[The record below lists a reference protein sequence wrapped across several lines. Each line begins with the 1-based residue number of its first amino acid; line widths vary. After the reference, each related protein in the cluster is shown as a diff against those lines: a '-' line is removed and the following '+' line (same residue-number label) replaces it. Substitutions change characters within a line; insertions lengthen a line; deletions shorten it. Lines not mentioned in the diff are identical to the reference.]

1 MRGKKM
7 EVIIIGVGKVGYT
20 LAKYLSD
27 EGDNITVIDS
37 NINAL
42 NAIMEKL
49 DVMGLKGNGTSLK
62 VLHEAGIKKADVVIS
77 VTNSDEVNML
87 CSLTAKKLGAK
98 YTIARVR
105 APQYSEEIIMLKDEL
120 GIDLVI
126 NPEKEA
132 ALEIVKLIKFPSVRS
147 VDTFA
152 KGMVDLVGFTILES
166 DGLDGNAISQIKALK
181 DSILISGVER
191 NGIVYIPTGDFILRK
206 DDKIYVIGEHKKIE
220 TFFKKLGRFQDKIKN
235 PLIIGGGRITHYLV
249 NIIDKIGV
257 TPKIIEFNIEKCREL
272 NESLPD
278 AIVING
284 DGTDHELLLSEN
296 LECSDAFIALTG
308 RDEENIITSLFA
320 MNNNVKNV
328 ITKITR
334 FNYNVIA
341 KNVGLDTIISP
352 KTITANKILKYIR
365 FLKDRNK
372 CSIENV
378 YKIFDEKAEAVELLV
393 NNNVSFLNK
402 KLKDVSLMKDVIIA
416 TIVRNDKIIIPS
428 GDDKIE
434 FGDRIIIISKKDKV
448 SGINDLVSGGFR

>member
-1 MRGKKM
+1 M

>member
-1 MRGKKM
+1 M
-7 EVIIIGVGKVGYT
+7 EVIIIGAGKVGYT
-20 LAKYLSD
+20 LAKFLSN
-27 EGDNITVIDS
+27 EEDNITIID
-37 NINAL
+37 NNTEAL
-42 NAIMEKL
+42 NTIIEKL
-49 DVMGLKGNGTSLK
+49 DIMGIKGNGTSLK
-62 VLHEAGIKKADVVIS
+62 VLHEAGVKNADLIIS

-87 CSLTAKKLGAK
+87 CSLAAKKLGAK

-105 APQYSEEIIMLKDEL
+105 GPQYSEEILMLKDEL

-152 KGMVDLVGFTILES
+152 KGKVDLVGFTILEG
-166 DGLDGNAISQIKALK
+166 DGLDGHAICDVKSLK
-181 DSILISGVER
+181 DSILISGIER
-191 NGIVYIPTGDFILRK
+191 DGKVYIPSGDFILHK
-206 DDKIYVIGEHKKIE
+206 NDNVYVIGEHKKIE
-220 TFFKKLGRFQDKIKN
+220 TFFKKLGKFQNKIKN

-249 NIIDKIGV
+249 DIIDKLGV
-257 TPKIIEFNIEKCREL
+257 TSKIIEFDMQKCVEL
-272 NESLPD
+272 NETLPE

-296 LECSDAFIALTG
+296 LQEADAFIALTG

-320 MNNNVKNV
+320 MNNDVKNV

-334 FNYNVIA
+334 FNYNQIA
-341 KNVGLDTIISP
+341 KNVGIDTIISP

-365 FLKDRNK
+365 FLKDKKK
-372 CSIENV
+372 CCIENI
-378 YKIFDEKAEAVELLV
+378 YKIFDEQAEAIEFLV
-393 NNNVSFLNK
+393 RDDVKFLNN
-402 KLKDVSLMKDVIIA
+402 KLKDVNIKDDIIIA

-434 FGDRIIIISKKDKV
+434 RGDRVIIITKREKLSD
-448 SGINDLVSGGFR
+448 INDIVAGGHK

>member
-1 MRGKKM
+1 M
-7 EVIIIGVGKVGYT
+7 
-20 LAKYLSD
+20 
-27 EGDNITVIDS
+27 
-37 NINAL
+37 
-42 NAIMEKL
+42 
-49 DVMGLKGNGTSLK
+49 
-62 VLHEAGIKKADVVIS
+62 
-77 VTNSDEVNML
+77 
-87 CSLTAKKLGAK
+87 
-98 YTIARVR
+98 
-105 APQYSEEIIMLKDEL
+105 
-120 GIDLVI
+120 
-126 NPEKEA
+126 
-132 ALEIVKLIKFPSVRS
+132 
-147 VDTFA
+147 
-152 KGMVDLVGFTILES
+152 
-166 DGLDGNAISQIKALK
+166 
-181 DSILISGVER
+181 
-191 NGIVYIPTGDFILRK
+191 
-206 DDKIYVIGEHKKIE
+206 
-220 TFFKKLGRFQDKIKN
+220 
-235 PLIIGGGRITHYLV
+235 IIGGGRITHYLV

>member
-1 MRGKKM
+1 M
-7 EVIIIGVGKVGYT
+7 EVIIIGAGKVGYT

-166 DGLDGNAISQIKALK
+166 DGLDGNAICQIKALK

-365 FLKDRNK
+365 FLKDRNR

>member
-1 MRGKKM
+1 M
-7 EVIIIGVGKVGYT
+7 EVIIIGAGKVGYT

-27 EGDNITVIDS
+27 EDDNITIID
-37 NINAL
+37 NRIDAL
-42 NAIMEKL
+42 NAIVEKL
-49 DVMGLKGNGTSLK
+49 DIMGIKGNGTSLN
-62 VLHEAGIKKADVVIS
+62 VLHEAGIRKADVVIS

-87 CSLTAKKLGAK
+87 CSLAAKKLGAK

-105 APQYSEEIIMLKDEL
+105 GPEYSSEILMLKDEL

-147 VDTFA
+147 IDTFA
-152 KGMVDLVGFTILES
+152 KGKVDLVGFTILEG
-166 DGLDGNAISQIKALK
+166 DELDGQAICDIKAIK

-191 NGIVYIPTGDFILRK
+191 DGTIHIPTGDFVLHK
-206 DDKIYVIGEHKKIE
+206 NDKVYVIGEHKKIE
-220 TFFKKLGRFQDKIKN
+220 SFFKKLGKFQNKIRK

-249 NIIDKIGV
+249 DIIDKLGV
-257 TPKIIEFNIEKCREL
+257 TSKIVEFDIDKCVQL
-272 NESLPD
+272 NESLPE

-296 LECSDAFIALTG
+296 LQEADAFIALTG

-320 MNNNVKNV
+320 KNNNVKNI

-334 FNYNVIA
+334 FNYNEIA
-341 KNVGLDTIISP
+341 KNVGIDTIISP

-365 FLKDRNK
+365 FLKDKNN
-372 CSIENV
+372 CSIENM
-378 YKIFDEKAEAVELLV
+378 YKIFDEKAEAVE
-393 NNNVSFLNK
+393 FLIKDTVGFVDK
-402 KLKDVSLMKDVIIA
+402 KLKDINIAEDMIIA

-428 GDDKIE
+428 GDDKIQI
-434 FGDRIIIISKKDKV
+434 GDRIIIITKKDKLSNV
-448 SGINDLVSGGFR
+448 NSIVAGGNK